1 MEEGKLD
8 APAGERFDRIDN
20 GVVPNLKRML
30 AFFRQHGFRVIYLT
44 YASEAFRKL
53 KRSLSEKRG
62 FASGSCRTKANREE
76 NR

>member
-44 YASEAFRKL
+44 YASEAF
-53 KRSLSEKRG
+53 
-62 FASGSCRTKANREE
+62 
-76 NR
+76 